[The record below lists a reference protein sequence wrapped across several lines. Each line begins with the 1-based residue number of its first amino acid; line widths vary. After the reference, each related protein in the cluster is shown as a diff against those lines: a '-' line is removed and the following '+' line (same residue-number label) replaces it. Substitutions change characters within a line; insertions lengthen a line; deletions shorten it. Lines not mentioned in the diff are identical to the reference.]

1 VSAPT
6 GPRQLIHDWNQGP
19 EPKRRTRP
27 VAVLDDTL
35 RDGLQNASVRM
46 PALAVRRALIE
57 RAVGVGV
64 ECVNLGLPSASERAF
79 DETLELCRWIAETK
93 LPIRVACAGRT
104 LAADMRRIVEVAERS
119 GLCVEAH
126 CFVGSSP
133 LRTLAEGWSAADLE
147 RWSAEAVSIAARA
160 GLPAV
165 FVTEDTTR
173 STPAVLTRLF
183 QTALEHGAE
192 RLCLC
197 DTVGHATPEG
207 VRRLVGFTREL
218 ASRAGR
224 AIALDWHGHNDRGLG
239 LANALAAVGEGAD
252 RIHATAFGIGER
264 VGNTPLEL
272 LILNLELEGHWNH
285 DVRGLMPYAHAMA
298 QALDWQ
304 IPKNYPLL
312 GENAFRTATGVHAA
326 AIEKAR
332 AQSPELSDL
341 VYSAVPAARFG
352 RAQEISVGYMS
363 GSSNV
368 LSWLARVGVSPTPE
382 LVTHILAAAKQSDHI
397 LSDAELSE
405 LVREHRLKLG
415 E

>member
-1 VSAPT
+1 MPAPT

-46 PALAVRRALIE
+46 PGLEVRRALIE
-57 RAVGVGV
+57 RAVSVGV
-64 ECVNLGLPSASERAF
+64 DCVNLGLPAASQRSF
-79 DETLELCRWIAETK
+79 DETLALCRWLAQAK

-104 LAADMRRIVEVAERS
+104 LAADMHRIVEVAERS
-119 GLCVEAH
+119 GLQVEAH

-133 LRTLAEGWSAADLE
+133 LRTLAEGWSAEQLE
-147 RWSAEAVSIAARA
+147 RWSADAVSIAARA
-160 GLPAV
+160 GLHAV

-173 STPAVLTRLF
+173 STPALLTRLF

-207 VRRLVGFTREL
+207 VRRLLGFTREL

-224 AIALDWHGHNDRGLG
+224 PIALDWHGHNDRGLG
-239 LANALAAVGEGAD
+239 LANALAAVNEGAD

-272 LILNLELEGHWNH
+272 LILNLELEGYWDH
-285 DVRGLMPYAHAMA
+285 DVRALLPYAEAMA
-298 QALDWQ
+298 EALDWP
-304 IPKNYPLL
+304 IPKNYPLF

-332 AQSPELSDL
+332 AQSAELSDL
-341 VYSAVPAARFG
+341 VYSAVPAGRFG
-352 RAQEISVGYMS
+352 RTQQISVGYMS

-368 LSWLARVGVSPTPE
+368 SSWLARAGVPPDQE
-382 LVTHILAAAKQSDHI
+382 LVAHILAVAKQSDHI
-397 LSDAELSE
+397 LSDAELDA
-405 LVREHRLKLG
+405 LVSEHRLKSG
-415 E
+415 R

>member
-1 VSAPT
+1 MPTAT
-6 GPRQLIHDWNQGP
+6 GPRQLIHDWNHGP

-57 RAVGVGV
+57 RAVSVGV

-79 DETLELCRWIAETK
+79 DETLELCRWVAGAK

-104 LAADMRRIVEVAERS
+104 VAADMRRIVEVAERS
-119 GLCVEAH
+119 GLALEAH
-126 CFVGSSP
+126 CFVGSSS
-133 LRTLAEGWSAADLE
+133 LRSMAEGWTPERLE

-160 GLPAV
+160 GLHTV

-173 STPAVLTRLF
+173 SAPELLTRLF

-197 DTVGHATPEG
+197 DTVGHSTPEG
-207 VRRLVGFTREL
+207 VRRLLGFTREL
-218 ASRAGR
+218 AARAGR
-224 AIALDWHGHNDRGLG
+224 PIALDWHGHNDRGLG
-239 LANALAAVGEGAD
+239 LANALAAAHEGAD

-272 LILNLELEGHWNH
+272 LILNLELEGYWQH
-285 DVRGLMPYAHAMA
+285 DVRGLLPYAEAMA
-298 QALDWQ
+298 EALEFP

-341 VYSAVPAARFG
+341 IYSAVPASRFG
-352 RAQEISVGYMS
+352 RTQEISVGYMS

-368 LSWLARVGVSPTPE
+368 ASWLARRGVPATKE
-382 LVTHILAAAKQSDHI
+382 LVSHILAAAKQSDHI
-397 LSDAELSE
+397 LSDAELE
-405 LVREHRLKLG
+405 ALVREHRLKNG
-415 E
+415 G